1 MGAACLVVLGH
12 MVACFAQD
20 FAPVPQLTEAYLSLL
35 ATLHPFALHEHRRVA
50 PGDLLTGDTDE

>member
-20 FAPVPQLTEAYLSLL
+20 FTPVPQLTEAYLSLL
-35 ATLHPFALHEHRRVA
+35 ATLHPFARHELCRA
-50 PGDLLTGDTDE
+50 ATGDLWTADTDE